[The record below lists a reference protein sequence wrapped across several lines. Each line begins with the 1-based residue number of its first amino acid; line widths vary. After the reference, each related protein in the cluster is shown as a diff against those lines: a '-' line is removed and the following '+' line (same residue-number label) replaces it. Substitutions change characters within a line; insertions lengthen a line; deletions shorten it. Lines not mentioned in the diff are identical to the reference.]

1 MIIEYTEFTDIYA
14 LLALDQKTY
23 SLLKDV
29 LIDDLEYSYHILDD
43 TTNYKNLVTVL
54 EVLFLRGE
62 RGNKK
67 EMLVHRLVAKA
78 FIPNPLNLNYVNHK
92 DENKLNNNV
101 ENLEWCTA
109 KYNTSYGKGALAR
122 NQRVIQYD
130 LQGNAIKIWESIK
143 EASSSLGICYQSISA
158 YCRNTKKT
166 AGGYAWTYANIQD
179 IRMRWKSKQ
188 KPI

>member
-1 MIIEYTEFTDIYA
+1 MEIWKDIEDYEDYYQISN
-14 LLALDQKTY
+14 LGRIRNKKENRI
-23 SLLKDV
+23 LKPSKSSG
-29 LIDDLEYSYHILDD
+29 YYHIS
-43 TTNYKNLVTVL
+43 
-54 EVLFLRGE
+54 LRY
-62 RGNKK
+62 GNKK
-67 EMLVHRLVAKA
+67 EMLIHRLVAKA

-109 KYNTSYGKGALAR
+109 KYNTSYGKGALSR

-143 EASSSLGICYQSISA
+143 EASASLGICYQSISA
-158 YCRNTKKT
+158 CCRNTKKT